1 MLFEGGFSFTNFLT
15 DVVTIFAFVIWFWL
29 VITIFGDLFRRHD
42 ISGWGKALWVIV
54 VILTS
59 YIGVLIYLITQ
70 GRGMAER
77 NAQHA
82 QQATACDGQLAS
94 VSLTK
99 LRNSTVLR
107 NPERLLTRNSLAF
120 GPSWL
125 RPKEN
130 WNPHPGLHQMI
141 QLMSARP

>member
-1 MLFEGGFSFTNFLT
+1 M
-15 DVVTIFAFVIWFWL
+15 
-29 VITIFGDLFRRHD
+29 
-42 ISGWGKALWVIV
+42 V

-59 YIGVLIYLITQ
+59 YIEVLIYLITQ

-82 QQATACDGQLAS
+82 QQARDDGQLAS
-94 VSLTK
+94 VLLTK

-107 NPERLLTRNSLAF
+107 NPERLPTRNSLVF

-130 WNPHPGLHQMI
+130 WNPHPGLHQNHFG
-141 QLMSARP
+141 